1 MALPAGD
8 VYKIGSNRRLGPRRD
23 ASGSGRGWLVLV
35 THVDETLVEVHVDDV
50 GAAPDL
56 GWVGRS
62 APVPDQDTQD
72 RVDALNLPA
81 RTASH
86 RQTSRGRTVCFCR
99 WRTIE
104 TSQRPFAYGWFR

>member
-1 MALPAGD
+1 MALPARD

-35 THVDETLVEVHVDDV
+35 THVDETLVEAHVDDV
-50 GAAPDL
+50 GTAPDL

-62 APVPDQDTQD
+62 APVADQDPQD

-81 RTASH
+81 ACQTTGTNVVPRTLVPL
-86 RQTSRGRTVCFCR
+86 TT
-99 WRTIE
+99 
-104 TSQRPFAYGWFR
+104 